1 MMLDR
6 TTIATLPLYLD
17 VETRSVVDLRK
28 RGLHL
33 YAENPLTDVWC
44 ACYAFGPG
52 PIETWLPGQPV
63 PAAIVSHVA
72 AGGWVWSHN
81 AAFERMIWQHVLAP
95 RYGWPLVPY
104 RSWQCTMARVYAM
117 ALPGSLDSAANA
129 VGLDISKD
137 KEGYA
142 LMLRMAKPRR
152 LRDDG
157 SPVWWD
163 EDPKRLA
170 ALVRY
175 CQQDVEVERQVH
187 ARVNDLRA
195 QEYQIWLLDQIIN
208 DRGIRIDRELCEVA
222 RGLVENELLKLNDE
236 IRQASGNAISTC
248 ASVAQ
253 ITAFCKAQGVE
264 KVESIAADAVEELLA
279 RDNLPAAVRKVLEL
293 RALASLSS
301 VKKIDALLEGACA
314 DGRVRGLLQYHAAST
329 GRWAGRRFQP
339 QNLKRPVN
347 HDQDTL
353 IKLVRRGSAAAI
365 EMVAGS
371 VLEVV
376 SDILR
381 GMIVA
386 APGQQ
391 LFAADFSNIEG
402 RVLAWLAGEDWKI
415 KAFEAFDQGKGPD
428 LYKLAYARAFHMPVE
443 NVTKEQRQVG
453 KVMEL
458 ALGYQ
463 GGVGAFQTMAYNY
476 EVKVSDK
483 RADELKEGWREA
495 HPKIVAF
502 WHQVEACAIR
512 AINTPGEIIAC
523 GKLSFLKAGSSLY
536 MRLPGGR
543 ALCYP
548 YPRVLPVP
556 TPWGDHKLSV
566 TYKSQ
571 VNPSNARKVIKDE
584 SNTKNWARVS
594 AYGGLLVENAT
605 QAVARDAMAEAM
617 LRVEAAGYPI
627 ILTVHDEV
635 VAERAGGDV
644 AEFQRLMETRPGWCL
659 DLPVVAKAWTADRY
673 RKD

>member
-1 MMLDR
+1 
-6 TTIATLPLYLD
+6 
-17 VETRSVVDLRK
+17 
-28 RGLHL
+28 
-33 YAENPLTDVWC
+33 
-44 ACYAFGPG
+44 
-52 PIETWLPGQPV
+52 
-63 PAAIVSHVA
+63 
-72 AGGWVWSHN
+72 
-81 AAFERMIWQHVLAP
+81 
-95 RYGWPLVPY
+95 
-104 RSWQCTMARVYAM
+104 
-117 ALPGSLDSAANA
+117 
-129 VGLDISKD
+129 
-137 KEGYA
+137 
-142 LMLRMAKPRR
+142 
-152 LRDDG
+152 
-157 SPVWWD
+157 
-163 EDPKRLA
+163 
-170 ALVRY
+170 
-175 CQQDVEVERQVH
+175 
-187 ARVNDLRA
+187 
-195 QEYQIWLLDQIIN
+195 
-208 DRGIRIDRELCEVA
+208 
-222 RGLVENELLKLNDE
+222 
-236 IRQASGNAISTC
+236 
-248 ASVAQ
+248 VAQ
-253 ITAFCKAQGVE
+253 IMAFCKAQGVE
-264 KVESIAADAVEELLA
+264 DVESIAADAVEELLA
-279 RDNLPAAVRKVLEL
+279 RDNLPADVRKVLEL

-353 IKLVRRGSAAAI
+353 IRLVRRGSASAI

-443 NVTKEQRQVG
+443 NVISDQRQVG

-458 ALGYQ
+458 SLGYQ
-463 GGVGAFQTMAYNY
+463 GGVGAFQTLAYNY
-476 EVKVSDK
+476 GVKVSDK

-512 AINTPGEIIAC
+512 AINKPGEIIAC

-605 QAVARDAMAEAM
+605 QAVARDVMASAM
-617 LRVEAAGYPI
+617 LTVEAAGYPI

-659 DLPVVAKAWTADRY
+659 DLPVVAKAWTSDRY